1 MPLLNSVLLLPLL
14 NKKPGTVY
22 ILFSMINPAV
32 SQELVIF
39 ITIGFDGV
47 NILGMEGLF
56 QAQECEEE
64 ENLFHIWLYYSSYD
78 IICFLS
84 GLSVCQ
90 FLFQLIRILHIKII
104 KVGFHYQ
111 HSIYGCIIR
120 SIYNREV
127 SVIEFIHIRAIDKI
141 QSTSFNFFP
150 LW

>member
-1 MPLLNSVLLLPLL
+1 
-14 NKKPGTVY
+14 
-22 ILFSMINPAV
+22 MINPAV

-90 FLFQLIRILHIKII
+90 FLFQLIFYTMGFARVAPILN
-104 KVGFHYQ
+104 YQ
-111 HSIYGCIIR
+111 DIAYQNH
-120 SIYNREV
+120 
-127 SVIEFIHIRAIDKI
+127 
-141 QSTSFNFFP
+141 QSWISLSTFD
-150 LW
+150 LRLYYQEYI